1 MSMLLPLTFSV
12 SLIWDIEITR
22 INLGLQVL
30 RIASINSATDSIASS
45 KDFFDGAFEFFGTA
59 LEAHLASDVNDGGLG
74 QIARVLDVLGFLA
87 VTQRLLQ
94 RLDHE
99 TCCIRLNVDLCCT
112 ILDGKF
118 HSHTNAFS
126 CACVLHNIITNLLG

>member
-1 MSMLLPLTFSV
+1 MSMLLTPTFSV

-45 KDFFDGAFEFFGTA
+45 KDLFDGAFEFFGAA
-59 LEAHLASDVNDGGLG
+59 LEAHLASDVDDGGLG
-74 QIARVLDVLGFLA
+74 QIARVLGFLA

-94 RLDHE
+94 CLDDE
-99 TCCIRLNVDLCCT
+99 TCCIWLNINLCCA
-112 ILDGKF
+112 ILDGEF
-118 HSHTNAFS
+118 HSHTNAFP
-126 CACVLHNIITNLLG
+126 CACVLHNIISNLLG